1 MQLSSE
7 ANNPC
12 QVDWLYFVAFGA
24 VTIGLVIYSGY
35 VIFLI
40 NGIFFSTRH
49 YTATPQ
55 KTTARQKQQ
64 SQVRLKVIHNYLPP
78 QPNNQPSVVF
88 FSFQLGWS
96 LFVGLFITRTLQS

>member
-40 NGIFFSTRH
+40 NDIFFQQDTIL
-49 YTATPQ
+49 PQ
-55 KTTARQKQQ
+55 HKKQQ
-64 SQVRLKVIHNYLPP
+64 PDKSNSRK
-78 QPNNQPSVVF
+78 S
-88 FSFQLGWS
+88 G
-96 LFVGLFITRTLQS
+96 